1 MMDVDSTLIDQEVID
16 ELAKIVGDGETVSQ
30 ITARAMSGQLDFE
43 SALRER
49 VRLLAGAPVSVLTQ
63 VQEKI
68 TLTNGAQ
75 EMISTLK
82 SMNVKIGIVSGGF
95 EEIIAPLAHNLGLD
109 FFRGNRFE
117 IEDGILTGELTGP
130 IIERKEKGEA
140 LSDFASSLDI
150 DLDETVAIG
159 DGANDV
165 EMITRAGLGI
175 AFCAKEVLRVKADAS
190 IEVRDLRHVLDFFI

>member
-16 ELAKIVGDGETVSQ
+16 ELAKIVGDGEAVSQ

-49 VRLLAGAPVSVLTQ
+49 VRLLAGAPVSVLAQ

-68 TLTNGAQ
+68 TLTNGAK

-95 EEIIAPLAHNLGLD
+95 EEVIAQLAGDLELD

-117 IEDGILTGELTGP
+117 IVDGVLTGELTGP
-130 IIERKEKGEA
+130 IIGRKEKGEA
-140 LSDFASSLDI
+140 LSDFASSLAI
-150 DLDETVAIG
+150 DLNETVAIG

-165 EMITRAGLGI
+165 EMIKRAGLGI
-175 AFCAKEVLRVKADAS
+175 AFCAKEVLRVEADAS
-190 IEVRDLRHVLDFFI
+190 IEVRDLRQVLDFFI

>member
-1 MMDVDSTLIDQEVID
+1 MLDVDSTLIDQEVID

-68 TLTNGAQ
+68 TLTNGAK

-95 EEIIAPLAHNLGLD
+95 EEVIEPLAGDLELD

-117 IEDGILTGELTGP
+117 IVDGALTGELSGP
-130 IIERKEKGEA
+130 IIGRREKSEA
-140 LSDFASSLDI
+140 LSDFASSYNIDI
-150 DLDETVAIG
+150 DETVAIG

-165 EMITRAGLGI
+165 EMIKRAGLGI
-175 AFCAKEVLRVKADAS
+175 AFCAKEVLRVEADAS